1 MVENDTFTYSMR
13 KSANTQTHAADH
25 SLITQERTQ
34 KLELLIHLI
43 ANLTQTLVI
52 CGPQGIGKTT
62 LLRVLHERKLESWT
76 YCLIQGNADLSFEAI
91 QEQLNRV
98 AMQGKHGN
106 QPQGSGQYQSK
117 GKKTVLLIDDAGA
130 LVPGLIT
137 TIMQYAWTNSVLR
150 VVFALTHDEL
160 HVKNRTDR
168 IVDDCH
174 FVEIP
179 PLSEQQCG
187 DFLQQLSTKPW
198 ARLSLNAIND
208 SMIRNVYRHT
218 HGIPGR
224 IIAEIP
230 SLAGSQKGINSL
242 WALLAAVAA
251 LIAVALGIQWYSSGK
266 NSAQETAA
274 PVAVGER
281 AVVSSEPPAPSALPV
296 RPEAPVITQ
305 PEQAVQASEPI
316 LDQYISGDIAKPVNA
331 ETTLGPEHKPLPDT
345 VSANPDI
352 KDNKT
357 LVDTGQKPAP
367 SPVLEAQEAT
377 QAQPADSAAIPEA
390 KETATTGTPT
400 EGDEWLN
407 IQPPGNFTLQVMLLS
422 KEQSIKDFQKKYPSL
437 AQDLKYTKTVI
448 NGKERF
454 LLLYGSFSSSASA
467 SKAKQELPRE
477 FSHSLVKKISA
488 YKK

>member
-13 KSANTQTHAADH
+13 KSANTQAHAADY

-62 LLRVLHERKLESWT
+62 LLRVLHERKLDSWT

-91 QEQLNRV
+91 QEQLNRA

-106 QPQGSGQYQSK
+106 PLQDAGQYQSK

-137 TIMQYAWTNSVLR
+137 TIMQYAWTNPVLR

-179 PLSEQQCG
+179 PLSEKQCG

-230 SLAGSQKGINSL
+230 GLAGSQKGINSL

-251 LIAVALGIQWYSSGK
+251 LIAVALGVQWYSSGK
-266 NSAQETAA
+266 NNALETAA
-274 PVAVGER
+274 PVAVEER
-281 AVVSSEPPAPSALPV
+281 AVVSSAPPAPSALPV
-296 RPEAPVITQ
+296 RPDVPVIKQ

-316 LDQYISGDIAKPVNA
+316 LDQYIAGDIAKPVKP
-331 ETTLGPEHKPLPDT
+331 ETTLGSENKPLPATDT
-345 VSANPDI
+345 AGPNPDI
-352 KDNKT
+352 KDNEA
-357 LVDTGQKPAP
+357 LVDTGQKP
-367 SPVLEAQEAT
+367 VLPPALE
-377 QAQPADSAAIPEA
+377 AQPADSIAVPEA
-390 KETATTGTPT
+390 KEIAATDTPT
-400 EGDEWLN
+400 EGDAWLSV
-407 IQPPGNFTLQVMLLS
+407 QPPGNFTLQVMLLS
-422 KEQSIKDFQKKYPSL
+422 KEQSIKDFLKKYPSL

-467 SKAKQELPRE
+467 SKAKQGLPRE
-477 FSHSLVKKISA
+477 FGHSLVKKISA